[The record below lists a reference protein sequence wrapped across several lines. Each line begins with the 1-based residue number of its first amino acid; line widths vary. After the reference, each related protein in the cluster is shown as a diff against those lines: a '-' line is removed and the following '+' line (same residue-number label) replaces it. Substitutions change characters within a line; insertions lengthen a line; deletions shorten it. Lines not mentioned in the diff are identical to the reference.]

1 MSNIYDESYEL
12 NGPLPF
18 YHPKHLIHYLMWG
31 KLISLFAQERS
42 LKLSNR
48 KDKTGESG
56 GVNFISVFEE
66 YSG

>member
-31 KLISLFAQERS
+31 KVDLIVCLRTITQVI
-42 LKLSNR
+42 K
-48 KDKTGESG
+48 
-56 GVNFISVFEE
+56 
-66 YSG
+66 